1 MRNVNVPYWPVF
13 LSMILV
19 LTYCGKEIEDPFPPS
34 KPEWIPKSVVDD
46 WPEQGIDAE
55 PGNMIYLE
63 WYPNPETDI
72 DGYVLYRMAAS
83 DTLEKFEDII
93 YLSVNDPFRP
103 STSYLDEDVLVSTQI
118 ERYYYYL
125 RAKDTGGNLS
135 PPSDTLTYALLRA
148 IEATTML
155 PQSLTDTVEA
165 PVELSW
171 SYNYHVAMEDY
182 VLTILETT
190 TQELV
195 TRAWFQPTQYIGGTE
210 SWTFQPFWRV
220 VDGDS
225 VWVDLKSGHSYQW
238 RIDMQADYDGDVEA
252 TGSESAWRYFTMR

>member
-1 MRNVNVPYWPVF
+1 
-13 LSMILV
+13 MILI
-19 LTYCGKEIEDPFPPS
+19 LSNCGKEIEDPFPPS
-34 KPEWIPKSVVDD
+34 KPEWIPKSAIDD
-46 WPEQGIDAE
+46 WPERGIDAE
-55 PGNMIYLE
+55 PGNVIYLE
-63 WYPNPETDI
+63 WHPNPETDI
-72 DGYVLYRMAAS
+72 DGYVLYRMVAS
-83 DTLEKFEDII
+83 DTLERFEDIAF
-93 YLSVNDPFRP
+93 LSISDPFRP
-103 STSYLDEDVLVSTQI
+103 STSYRDDDVTVSTQI

-135 PPSDTLTYALLRA
+135 PPSDTLNYALLRA
-148 IEATTML
+148 IEAITML
-155 PQSLTDTVEA
+155 PQSLTDMVET

-220 VDGDS
+220 EDGDS
-225 VWVDLKSGHSYQW
+225 VRVDLASGHSYQW
-238 RIDMQADYDGDVEA
+238 RIDMQASYHGDVEA
-252 TGSESAWRYFTMR
+252 TGSESAWRYFTVR